1 MTDNAVISK
10 AKENMNKSIDVLKRE
25 LANIR
30 AGKANASIL
39 SGINVEYYGAL
50 VPLNQVASINVP
62 EARVLLITPYDKS
75 SLDDI
80 EHAINA
86 SDLGLNPANDGS
98 VIRLVIPQLTG
109 ERRQEIAKQ
118 VGKEAEETRIAVRNV
133 RRDAMD
139 DIKKQQKNG
148 DITED
153 NMHDLEDQIQK
164 VTNNAVGEINNI
176 AAAKEKEI
184 TEG

>member
-1 MTDNAVISK
+1 MTNSAISK
-10 AKENMNKSIDVLKRE
+10 AQENMKKSIDVLRKE

-39 SGINVEYYGAL
+39 SNVQVEYYGSN
-50 VPLNQVASINVP
+50 VPLNQVASINIP

-75 SLDDI
+75 SLDAI
-80 EHAINA
+80 EHSINS
-86 SDLGLNPANDGS
+86 SDLGLNPANDGN

-139 DIKKQQKNG
+139 DIKKQQKNS

-153 NMHDLEDQIQK
+153 DLHNLEKQVQK
-164 VTNNAVGEINNI
+164 VTDKAVADINDI

>member
-1 MTDNAVISK
+1 MMTNKAITK
-10 AKENMNKSIDVLKRE
+10 AKENMSKSVDVLSRE

-39 SGINVEYYGAL
+39 SNVRVMYYGTE
-50 VPLNQVASINVP
+50 VPLNQVASINIP
-62 EARVLLITPYDKS
+62 EARVLMITPYDKS

-80 EHAINA
+80 EHAINS

-118 VGKEAEETRIAVRNV
+118 VGKEAESGRIAVRNV
-133 RRDAMD
+133 RREAMD
-139 DIKKQQKNG
+139 DLKKQQKNN

-153 NMHDLEDQIQK
+153 ELHTLEKDVQK
-164 VTNNAVGEINNI
+164 VTDDAI
-176 AAAKEKEI
+176 AQMDKLAADKEKEI

>member
-1 MTDNAVISK
+1 MSNNVAITTSK
-10 AKENMNKSIDVLKRE
+10 EKMNNSIDVLNRE

-39 SGINVEYYGAL
+39 NNVQVEYYGTL
-50 VPLNQVASINVP
+50 VPLNQVASINIP

-75 SLDDI
+75 ALDDI
-80 EHAINA
+80 EHAINSA
-86 SDLGLNPANDGS
+86 DLGLNPANDGD

-109 ERRQEIAKQ
+109 ERRKEIAKK
-118 VGKEAEETRIAVRNV
+118 VGKEAEEARVAVRNV
-133 RRDAMD
+133 RREGMD
-139 DIKKQQKNG
+139 SLKKQLKNS

-153 NMHDLEDQIQK
+153 DFHNLEKEVQK
-164 VTNNAVGEINNI
+164 VTDAAVDRINKL
-176 AAAKEKEI
+176 AEDKEKEI